1 MKISILLLTTTAA
14 LLLMIPISV
23 PAQHSHSQGA
33 SENSGMQMDTL
44 TVLAEGVQ
52 VSFTVMANEDHRKML
67 KDMKMKD
74 DVEPGTTH
82 NVTVVLKDETTQKEI
97 TDAAVSMKVIDP
109 KGKDE
114 IKTLKLEAMM
124 KSYDAYF
131 SMPEKGKY
139 QILVLFR
146 YGDQKKTAGIYYD
159 MR

>member
-1 MKISILLLTTTAA
+1 MAA

-23 PAQHSHSQGA
+23 LAQHSHSQGA
-33 SENSGMQMDTL
+33 SETSDMQMDSVS
-44 TVLAEGVQ
+44 VLVEGVQ
-52 VSFTVMANEDHRKML
+52 VSFTVMANEEHRKML
-67 KDMKMKD
+67 KGMQMKD
-74 DVEPGTTH
+74 DVEAGTTH

-114 IKTLKLEAMM
+114 IKTLKYEGMM
-124 KSYDAYF
+124 KSYDGYF

-146 YGDQKKTAGIYYD
+146 YADQKKTAGIYYD